1 MPVMV
6 ALIGK
11 NIYEV
16 KKHNTD
22 LEIALDKFKNNPTAK
37 DLKTIEK
44 EMFTVTSDLLD
55 LTSRIIQLAPDP
67 TGISDFA
74 AFVGEQG
81 LERLALD
88 EVPGILDKLKG
99 LLDKIPVLGK
109 SDVVKAM
116 ENVGLAHELL
126 NKIGK
131 ELR

>member
-1 MPVMV
+1 M
-6 ALIGK
+6 
-11 NIYEV
+11 
-16 KKHNTD
+16 
-22 LEIALDKFKNNPTAK
+22 
-37 DLKTIEK
+37 
-44 EMFTVTSDLLD
+44 

-81 LERLALD
+81 LERLAID
-88 EVPGILDKLKG
+88 EVLGILDKLKG